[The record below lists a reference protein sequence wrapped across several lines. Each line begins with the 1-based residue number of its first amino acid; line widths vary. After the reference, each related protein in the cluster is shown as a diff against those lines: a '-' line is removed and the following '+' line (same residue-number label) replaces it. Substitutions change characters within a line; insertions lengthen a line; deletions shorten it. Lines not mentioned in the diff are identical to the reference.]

1 MVKKYT
7 LKYSPLSVSLL
18 TCSPEL
24 MRLMGTA
31 TDGGR
36 KAIIQDSLK
45 SLESPER
52 TLGKKIGQVTPN
64 AYETEKVMP
73 PSPLFSAIDE

>member
-1 MVKKYT
+1 
-7 LKYSPLSVSLL
+7 
-18 TCSPEL
+18 

-45 SLESPER
+45 NLESPER
-52 TLGKKIGQVTPN
+52 NLSKKMGQGTPN
-64 AYETEKVMP
+64 VYETEKVTDLTTRIN
-73 PSPLFSAIDE
+73 SFFFFRRLVGIFRNHHQ